1 LTFRSRLGN
10 QGHKSAGCAGT
21 QGTLVMSKLL
31 SLIATAVLF
40 AATPAN
46 AQSAADYPNK
56 PVRVVVT
63 VPAGGGVDTVTRIV
77 TEKLRTKLGQPF
89 VIENKGGA
97 GGNIAAEFVAQAEP
111 DGYTLMASQPS
122 PITTNVVLYKK
133 LNFDPTAFEPV
144 ALMSSAPNVLLVR
157 NEFPAKT
164 LAEFMDYVKANPSSL
179 NYASQGP
186 GTTSHLTAE
195 LFNKLAGA
203 KLTHVPYKGTGP
215 ALNDIVAGHVDL
227 IFMQLEAAI
236 KLHENG
242 KARILAVTTEKR
254 IAQLPDTPTMGEAGL
269 KDFISDTWNA
279 LSAPPKTPAP
289 IVAKLNAAV
298 NDVLKVPE
306 MQEQYRKLGLQ
317 AGGGSPQ
324 DLAKVI
330 KDDTARWGE
339 VIKEAKIPQI

>member
-1 LTFRSRLGN
+1 MNATSLKIAL
-10 QGHKSAGCAGT
+10 
-21 QGTLVMSKLL
+21 
-31 SLIATAVLF
+31 LIAATAALF
-40 AATPAN
+40 AHPAQ
-46 AQSAADYPNK
+46 AQPSGAADYPNK
-56 PVRVVVT
+56 AIKVVVT
-63 VPAGGGVDTVTRIV
+63 VPAGGGVDTVTRLV
-77 TEKLRTKLGQPF
+77 TERLRQKLGQPF
-89 VIENKGGA
+89 VIENRGGA
-97 GGNIAAEFVAQAEP
+97 GGNIAAEYVSQADP

-144 ALMSSAPNVLLVR
+144 ALMSSAPNVLLVK
-157 NEFPAKT
+157 NDFPAKT
-164 LAEFMDYVKANPSSL
+164 LKEFMDYVKANPSSL

-203 KLTHVPYKGTGP
+203 KIAHVPYKGTGP

-254 IAQLPDTPTMGEAGL
+254 IPQLPDIPTMGEAGL

-279 LSAPPKTPAP
+279 ISAPPKTPAP

-298 NDVLKVPE
+298 NDVLKQPE
-306 MQEQYRKLGLQ
+306 MQEQYRKLALQ
-317 AGGGSPQ
+317 IGGGSPQ
-324 DLAKVI
+324 DLAKII